1 MSLCEYVV
9 VRYVQDEIR
18 NEPVNIGI
26 ILRDSNSGSIFTKFY
41 KSMNQLLIR
50 KPDANVDLI
59 YDYIESIQAIKSS
72 DEEFLKDIA
81 ENFSHQIQFSEVM
94 GTKCPKPQDQMKVL
108 YKRFVSIEEI
118 PKVEIIRK
126 FEFLEFHNRNKK
138 SFQDIF
144 RIGIDRS
151 PSQIAKD
158 KQSQKLL
165 KNIENIKAL
174 VRSYDDLKIDQR

>member
-94 GTKCPKPQDQMKVL
+94 ELQEFKFPNNLNFRHFFDTYEP
-108 YKRFVSIEEI
+108 FVYY
-118 PKVEIIRK
+118 
-126 FEFLEFHNRNKK
+126 FHLILR
-138 SFQDIF
+138 
-144 RIGIDRS
+144 
-151 PSQIAKD
+151 
-158 KQSQKLL
+158 L
-165 KNIENIKAL
+165 
-174 VRSYDDLKIDQR
+174 

>member
-18 NEPVNIGI
+18 KEPVNIGI
-26 ILRDSNSGSIFTKFY
+26 ILRDSYSNSIYTKFY
-41 KSMNQLLIR
+41 MSMSQLLIR

-59 YDYIESIQAIKSS
+59 YDYIESMQAIKSS
-72 DEEFLKDIA
+72 DEEFLKEIS

-94 GTKCPKPQDQMKVL
+94 GTKCSKPQDQLKKL
-108 YKRFVSIEEI
+108 YKIFVSIEEI

-126 FEFLEFHNRNKK
+126 FELLEFHDLNNK
-138 SFQDIF
+138 SFQELLG
-144 RIGIDRS
+144 IGIDRS
-151 PSQIAKD
+151 PSQIAKN

-165 KNIENIKAL
+165 KNIENIKVL

>member
-18 NEPVNIGI
+18 NEPVNIGV

-41 KSMNQLLIR
+41 KRMNQLLIR

-59 YDYIESIQAIKSS
+59 YDFIESIQAIKLS

-94 GTKCPKPQDQMKVL
+94 GTKCSKPQDQMRIL

-118 PKVEIIRK
+118 PNVEIINKIK
-126 FEFLEFHNRNKK
+126 FMEPHNLSNK
-138 SFQDIF
+138 SFQNIIK
-144 RIGIDRS
+144 IGIDWS
-151 PSQIAKD
+151 PSKIAKD
-158 KQSQKLL
+158 KVSQKLL
-165 KNIENIKAL
+165 KVDENLREL
-174 VRSYDDLKIDQR
+174 VRYYDNLKINQR